1 MSAAYPSA
9 SFGSGHREFLSERGQ
24 VGLLLLA
31 VVLFA
36 VSIALALGFSD
47 ARVHRSPV
55 TIERWHEVLV
65 GCTGEAIP
73 ADRARGSH
81 ATIMSPSRPT
91 TSA

>member
-1 MSAAYPSA
+1 MSAVYPSA

-24 VGLLLLA
+24 VGLLLA

>member
-1 MSAAYPSA
+1 MSAVYPSA

-24 VGLLLLA
+24 VGLLLA

-65 GCTGEAIP
+65 GCTGDAIP
-73 ADRARGSH
+73 ADCARGSH

>member
-1 MSAAYPSA
+1 MSAVYPSA
-9 SFGSGHREFLSERGQ
+9 SFGSGHREFLSECGQ
-24 VGLLLLA
+24 VGLLLA

-65 GCTGEAIP
+65 GCTGDAIP